1 MVMCKFRLFLK
12 ILPIRARLCRRVR
25 KIRQARGISRTRLAR
40 MAGICAMHYRLCE
53 AGLKP
58 FTVDEILRLKKALC
72 CSFEQIAG

>member
-1 MVMCKFRLFLK
+1 MVICGAQPFFKVISIRFRICF
-12 ILPIRARLCRRVR
+12 RVR
-25 KIRQARGISRTRLAR
+25 RIRQARGISRTRLAR

-58 FTVDEILRLKKALC
+58 FTVDDILRLKKALC